1 MSPEKQRRDKVVS
14 MLKDLAKAKGE
25 ADQAALEL
33 GMLNCDTLLVQQLE
47 GVTDI
52 IAESLTSLDLS
63 LVVSEYVHAQ
73 MRLID
78 M

>member
-1 MSPEKQRRDKVVS
+1 

-52 IAESLTSLDLS
+52 IAESLTYLDLS